1 MMPVVNGFDVVQ
13 ALRADDATRQTPIM
27 VLTAKE
33 LTQEDKQQLNG
44 QVSNILKRGSTGA
57 SDLLALLREVIAD
70 RAAEPVEATSP

>member
-1 MMPVVNGFDVVQ
+1 
-13 ALRADDATRQTPIM
+13 M

-70 RAAEPVEATSP
+70 RAAETVEATTP